1 MGFGARVAT
10 SFTETNGGL
19 IRSSTGNQ
27 TAKSTWGQSARWCDY
42 SSLDAKAGGIMLMAS
57 PTNFRES
64 WWHNRNYG
72 AFVSNPFGRQAMKQG
87 DVSRVVIQPGESL
100 QLTFGALI
108 HEQENFNAAGEYESF
123 LKMVRE

>member
-1 MGFGARVAT
+1 
-10 SFTETNGGL
+10 
-19 IRSSTGNQ
+19 
-27 TAKSTWGQSARWCDY
+27 
-42 SSLDAKAGGIMLMAS
+42 MLMAS

-64 WWHNRNYG
+64 WLHNRNYG

-100 QLTFGALI
+100 QLIFGALI